1 MPPHPRSKIA
11 AFGRNRV
18 SPMYGLLYQSF
29 VNSAQEN
36 FAGGTSSG
44 GAILVA
50 LLAIALVVV
59 IQLFVIQWL
68 WNTVLVRVVSIARPL
83 PSLLY
88 TLGLL
93 VLIAFVHPATVVT
106 TA

>member
-1 MPPHPRSKIA
+1 
-11 AFGRNRV
+11 
-18 SPMYGLLYQSF
+18 MYGQLYQAF
-29 VNSAQEN
+29 VGSANEN

-44 GAILVA
+44 GAAIVA
-50 LLAIALVVV
+50 LLAIALIIV

-68 WNTVLVRVVSIARPL
+68 WNTVLVRVVSVVRPL

-93 VLIAFVHPATVVT
+93 LLMAFIHPATVVSSS
-106 TA
+106 A

>member
-1 MPPHPRSKIA
+1 
-11 AFGRNRV
+11 
-18 SPMYGLLYQSF
+18 MYCQLYQSF

-44 GAILVA
+44 GAVLAA
-50 LLAIALVVV
+50 LLAIALVIVV
-59 IQLFVIQWL
+59 QLFAIQWL
-68 WNTVLVRVVSIARPL
+68 WNTVLVRVVSIVRPL

-93 VLIAFVHPATVVT
+93 LLIAFVHPASVVT